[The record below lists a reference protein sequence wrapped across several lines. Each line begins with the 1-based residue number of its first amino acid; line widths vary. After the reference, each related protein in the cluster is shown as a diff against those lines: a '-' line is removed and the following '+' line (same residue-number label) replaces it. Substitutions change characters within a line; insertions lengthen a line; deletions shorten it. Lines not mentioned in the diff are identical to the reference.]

1 MSHKDFTVYK
11 GTFLCKHCDL
21 EVYSMRL
28 WSLTGIVTW
37 MCQNKHL
44 SEVQLIYVK
53 GMHRDRK
60 E

>member
-11 GTFLCKHCDL
+11 GTFFCKTCGV

-28 WSLTGIVTW
+28 WRETGKASW
-37 MCQNKHL
+37 MCPDKHL

-53 GMHRDRK
+53 GMYRDRK